1 MKVSELRNKSATE
14 LRDELQSLLR
24 EQFNLRM
31 QQGTGQMARPHQFKR
46 IRKDIAR
53 VKTIMNEQA
62 GSGDEA

>member
-1 MKVSELRNKSATE
+1 MKVSELRNKSTTE